1 MYQGAAAR
9 LCGEAIDPPRRYTH
23 VHRHHHPTDHEPL
36 GRERNRPPARRPRV
50 RRGPH
55 ALERRRRPAPRRGGE
70 PRTARD
76 VAAAVRSARRAGLR
90 IAAQSTGHNAGP
102 LAEQDLSDVMIIRTG
117 ALNEVTIDPELGIAR
132 VGAGSIWDPVVAAA
146 GEHGLAA
153 LHGSSPDV
161 GVAGY
166 SLGGGLGWY
175 ARKLGLQANN
185 LTAVVMVTPD
195 GDLVRADEH
204 ENGDLFWA
212 LRGGGGNFG
221 VVTALEFRL
230 HPIESAYAGWLV
242 WDVTR
247 AHDVLRGYEEWAA
260 GAPDE
265 VSTSF
270 RILNVPPL
278 PEVPEPFRG
287 RSLAVIDGAVLG
299 SDEYGADVLQALRAL
314 RPEMDTFGRM
324 PAPALARLHMDPEG
338 PTPAVGTSTV
348 LGRLGEAGIET
359 FVEAA
364 GVGPQSGLIMAELRQ
379 LGGAVGRPAIGG
391 GALSHIEGDYV
402 FMSVGI
408 AATPELA
415 AASHTAT
422 HGLLAALEPWS
433 TGRNYLNFAESRVE
447 AGTAFDT
454 DQLDLLRAV
463 RAAYDPDE
471 VMVANHRLS

>member
-1 MYQGAAAR
+1 MSIDTTATRPTTNLTAGSGTVHVAGHPGYDAAR
-9 LCGEAIDPPRRYTH
+9 MPWNVAVDQ
-23 VHRHHHPTDHEPL
+23 
-36 GRERNRPPARRPRV
+36 
-50 RRGPH
+50 
-55 ALERRRRPAPRRGGE
+55 RPAAVAE
-70 PRTARD
+70 PKTAAD

-90 IAAQSTGHNAGP
+90 IAPQSTGHNAGP

-117 ALNEVTIDPELGIAR
+117 GLDEITIDPELGIAR
-132 VGAGSIWDPVVAAA
+132 VGAGSIWDPVVTAAA
-146 GEHGLAA
+146 EHGLAA

-175 ARKLGLQANN
+175 ARKLGLQSNS

-204 ENGDLFWA
+204 ENRDLFWA

-230 HPIESAYAGWLV
+230 HPIQSAYAGWLV
-242 WDVTR
+242 WDVTQAR
-247 AHDVLRGYEEWAA
+247 DVLRGYEEWAA
-260 GAPDE
+260 EAPDE

-278 PEVPEPFRG
+278 PEIPEPFRG

-299 SDEYGADVLQALRAL
+299 TDEYGGDVIRALRAM

-338 PTPAVGTSTV
+338 PTPAVGTSTI
-348 LGRLGEAGIET
+348 LGRLGESGIEA
-359 FVEAA
+359 FVERASL
-364 GVGPQSGLIMAELRQ
+364 GPQSGLIMAELRQ
-379 LGGAVGRPAIGG
+379 LGGAVGRPAIGS

-402 FMSVGI
+402 FMSAGI

-415 AASHTAT
+415 AASHAAT
-422 HGLLAALEPWS
+422 HGLVDALQPWS
-433 TGRNYLNFAESRVE
+433 TGRNYLNFAESRVA
-447 AGTAFDT
+447 AGTAFDE
-454 DQLDLLRAV
+454 DQLNLLRAV
-463 RAAYDPDE
+463 RSAYDPDG
-471 VMVANHRLS
+471 VMVANHQLD